1 MATKWKGR
9 LAWVN
14 RPTGDGRR
22 FKTGGVSSRNLPQPI
37 NWQRQSSEGHSTSV
51 TVGSIE
57 ELNIGETEVWGSG
70 VMFDDTDSESL
81 RADVLHVMELIRQ
94 GVVGPSVDPG
104 AVQAV
109 EVLAGSDEPLTW
121 EMFEAAMAEVEEGGE
136 FPPIELLFTHYEIAG
151 ATLVSTP
158 AFSDVTFCLEED
170 PAEGLVDN
178 VLAAITG
185 STDMPVADR
194 NRSWDG
200 DAARQRIFEL
210 FTGDDGEVDTSGVA
224 RAFLWHDP
232 DSDDSQSQEGWKLPY
247 ADVLNGHLEIVPAG
261 VLALAGG
268 RGVGSA
274 DVPEEIL
281 GRLQAR
287 VCQLYDRVRRE
298 LADWPTCPFDEDD
311 VNASAE
317 AARKSVVAA
326 DRIRAALPPVELF
339 MDPKLDQLPAL
350 VREVQPDGTVRVF
363 GHLSDPNSCHRGF
376 RDQCMTP
383 PESMTDYSL
392 FHRYPFET
400 SEGLISVGRITSG
413 LGQVGNSCSHL
424 GCKGLDDH
432 ACVNFEFLEAVKHH
446 DGLKTLAW
454 VQVGIDQDRI
464 PGAVWFSGVE
474 VPSLGEAERAV
485 LARRRVSGDWRDL
498 GATRELCEI
507 LALAREEPGFEVPRV
522 AVGFRDGRQVSLV
535 AAAQVRPRAEAAPD
549 PAPVVTPG
557 AERPVEIN
565 AGTMVAGAADLPNAE
580 ELAATAERVRKAK
593 IVRAR
598 LATARLRLNKFK

>member
-22 FKTGGVSSRNLPQPI
+22 FKTGGVSIRNLPQPI
-37 NWQRQSSEGHSTSV
+37 NWQRQSSEGHLTSV
-51 TVGSIE
+51 TVGSLE
-57 ELNIGETEVWGSG
+57 ELDIGDTEVWGSG
-70 VMFDDTDSESL
+70 VMFDDTESESL
-81 RADVLHVMELIRQ
+81 RADVQHVMELIRR

-109 EVLAGSDEPLTW
+109 EVLAGTDEPLTM
-121 EMFEAAMAEVEEGGE
+121 ELFEAALNDLGEGEE

-158 AFSDVTFCLEED
+158 AFADVTFELEED
-170 PAEGLVDN
+170 VMDPLEAV
-178 VLAAITG
+178 VAAITG
-185 STDMPVADR
+185 STDLPVADR

-210 FTGDDGEVDTSGVA
+210 FTGDGGEVDTSGVA

-232 DSDDSQSQEGWKLPY
+232 DSDDSQSPEGWKLPY
-247 ADVLNGHLEIVPAG
+247 ADVLNGHLEIVPAA

-268 RGVGSA
+268 RGVGAA
-274 DVPEEIL
+274 DVPEEIQ

-298 LADWPTCPFDEDD
+298 LADWPTCPFDQDD

-317 AARKSVVAA
+317 AALVAA
-326 DRIRAALPPVELF
+326 AALPPVELF
-339 MDPKLDQLPAL
+339 MDPKLDQLTAL

-383 PESMTDYSL
+383 PESQTDYSL

-413 LGQVGNSCSHL
+413 LGQAGNGCGHL
-424 GCKGLDDH
+424 GCRGLDDH

-446 DGLKTLAW
+446 DGLRTLAW
-454 VQVGIDQDRI
+454 VQVGIDRERI
-464 PGAVWFSGVE
+464 PGAIWFSGIE
-474 VPSLGEAERAV
+474 APGLGEAERAV

-507 LALAREEPGFEVPRV
+507 LALAKEEPGFEVPRV
-522 AVGFRDGRQVSLV
+522 AVGFRDGRQISLV
-535 AAAQVRPRAEAAPD
+535 AAAQVRPRPVHEPT
-549 PAPVVTPG
+549 PAPRPQVEPG
-557 AERPVEIN
+557 AERPVEVN
-565 AGTMVAGAADLPNAE
+565 AASMVAAE
-580 ELAATAERVRKAK
+580 SDPVAPSDAVARGRRA
-593 IVRAR
+593 RAR
-598 LATARLRLNKFK
+598 LAMTTLQLKKFK

>member
-9 LAWVN
+9 LALVN
-14 RPTGDGRR
+14 QPTGDGRR
-22 FKTGGVSSRNLPQPI
+22 FQAGGVSHRDLPQPL
-37 NWQRQSSEGHSTSV
+37 NWQRQSSEGHQTSV
-51 TVGSIE
+51 TVGSIDAIE
-57 ELNIGETEVWGSG
+57 ITDDEVIGSG
-70 VMFDDTDSESL
+70 VMFDDTESESL
-81 RADVLHVMELIRQ
+81 RSDVQHVMELIRN

-109 EVLAGSDEPLTW
+109 EVLAGTDEPLTW
-121 EMFEAAMAEVEEGGE
+121 EMFEAALDDDEGE
-136 FPPIELLFTHYEIAG
+136 FPDIELLFTHYEIAG

-170 PAEGLVDN
+170 LVESL
-178 VLAAITG
+178 VAAITG
-185 STDMPVADR
+185 STDLPVASRD
-194 NRSWDG
+194 RSWDG

-232 DSDDSQSQEGWKLPY
+232 DSDDAQNMSSWKLPF

-261 VLALAGG
+261 VAALAGG
-268 RGVGSA
+268 RGVGAA
-274 DVPEEIL
+274 DIPEEIQD
-281 GRLQAR
+281 RLQAR
-287 VCQLYDRVRRE
+287 VCALYDRVRRE
-298 LADWPTCPFDEDD
+298 FEDWPTCPFDEDD

-317 AARKSVVAA
+317 AALVAA
-326 DRIRAALPPVELF
+326 KSSLPPVELF
-339 MDPKLDQLPAL
+339 MDPKLDQLTAL

-383 PESMTDYSL
+383 PESQTDYSL

-413 LGQVGNSCSHL
+413 LGQAGNGCAHL
-424 GCKGLDDH
+424 GCRGLDDH

-454 VQVGIDQDRI
+454 VQVGIDTERI
-464 PGAVWFSGVE
+464 PGAIWFSGIE
-474 VPSLGEAERAV
+474 APGLGERERAV

-507 LALAREEPGFEVPRV
+507 LALAKEEPGFDVPRV

-535 AAAQVRPRAEAAPD
+535 AAAQVCPRPVHEPTPAAPR
-549 PAPVVTPG
+549 PQVEPG
-557 AERPVEIN
+557 AERTVEVN
-565 AGTMVAGAADLPNAE
+565 AASMVAAESELVAPNEVSDSVNRARR
-580 ELAATAERVRKAK
+580 A
-593 IVRAR
+593 RAR
-598 LATARLRLNKFK
+598 LAMTTLQLKKFK

>member
-22 FKTGGVSSRNLPQPI
+22 FKTGGVSARNLPQPI

-109 EVLAGSDEPLTW
+109 EVLAGTDEPLTW
-121 EMFEAAMAEVEEGGE
+121 EMFEAAMAEVEEGGD

-170 PAEGLVDN
+170 PVEGLIDN

-268 RGVGSA
+268 RGVGAA

-298 LADWPTCPFDEDD
+298 LADWPTCPFDQDD

-317 AARKSVVAA
+317 AALTAA
-326 DRIRAALPPVELF
+326 KRALPPVELF
-339 MDPKLDQLPAL
+339 MDPKLDQLTAL

-383 PESMTDYSL
+383 PESQTDYSL
-392 FHRYPFET
+392 FHRYPLET

-413 LGQVGNSCSHL
+413 LGQVGNSCAHL

-454 VQVGIDQDRI
+454 VQVGIDQERI
-464 PGAVWFSGVE
+464 PGAIWFSGVQA
-474 VPSLGEAERAV
+474 PGLGETELAV

-507 LALAREEPGFEVPRV
+507 LALAKEEPGFEVPRV

-535 AAAQVRPRAEAAPD
+535 AAAQVCPRPVHTPE
-549 PAPVVTPG
+549 PAPRPQVEPG
-557 AERPVEIN
+557 AERTVEIN
-565 AGTMVAGAADLPNAE
+565 AGSMVAAEPIAPNEVDGAAAR
-580 ELAATAERVRKAK
+580 ARRA
-593 IVRAR
+593 RAR
-598 LATARLRLNKFK
+598 LAMATLQLKKFK

>member
-22 FKTGGVSSRNLPQPI
+22 FKTGGVSNRNLPQPI

-51 TVGSIE
+51 TVASLE
-57 ELNIGETEVWGSG
+57 ELEISDTEVWGSG
-70 VMFDDTDSESL
+70 VMFDDTESESL

-109 EVLAGSDEPLTW
+109 EVLAGTDEPLTW
-121 EMFEAAMAEVEEGGE
+121 EAFEAAMAEVEEGGE

-158 AFSDVTFCLEED
+158 AFADVTFELEED
-170 PAEGLVDN
+170 VVDPAQAV
-178 VLAAITG
+178 VAAVIG
-185 STDMPVADR
+185 STDLPVADR

-200 DAARQRIFEL
+200 DAAASRVFDL
-210 FTGDDGEVDTSGVA
+210 FSGDDGVVDVSGVA
-224 RAFLWHDP
+224 RAFLWRDP
-232 DSDDSQSQEGWKLPY
+232 EGDPQDRGSYKLPY

-261 VLALAGG
+261 VIATAGG
-268 RGVGSA
+268 RGVDAASI
-274 DVPEEIL
+274 PEGDRMKLE
-281 GRLQAR
+281 AR
-287 VCQLYDRVRRE
+287 VCALYDRVRRE
-298 LADWPTCPFDEDD
+298 FDDWPTCPFDQND
-311 VNASAE
+311 VSASAE
-317 AARKSVVAA
+317 AARKSAVAA
-326 DRIRAALPPVELF
+326 DRLRAALPPVELF
-339 MDPKLDQLPAL
+339 MDPKLDQLTAL

-383 PESMTDYSL
+383 PESQTDYSL

-413 LGQVGNSCSHL
+413 LGQVGNSCAHL

-454 VQVGIDQDRI
+454 VQVGIDRERI
-464 PGAVWFSGVE
+464 PGAIWFSGIE
-474 VPSLGEAERAV
+474 APGLGETELAV

-507 LALAREEPGFEVPRV
+507 LALAREEPGFDVPRV

-535 AAAQVRPRAEAAPD
+535 AAAQVCPRPVHEPT
-549 PAPVVTPG
+549 PAPRPQVEPG
-557 AERPVEIN
+557 AERPVEVN
-565 AGTMVAGAADLPNAE
+565 AGSMVAAESEPIAPNEVDGAAAR
-580 ELAATAERVRKAK
+580 ARRA
-593 IVRAR
+593 RAR
-598 LATARLRLNKFK
+598 LAMTTLQLKKFK